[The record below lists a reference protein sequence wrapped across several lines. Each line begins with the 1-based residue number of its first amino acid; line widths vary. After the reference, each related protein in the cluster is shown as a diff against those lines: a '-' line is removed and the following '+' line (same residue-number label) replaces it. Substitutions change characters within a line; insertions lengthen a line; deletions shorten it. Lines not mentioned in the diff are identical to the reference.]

1 MSIQKIIKSRRTT
14 KPLFY
19 TGEKIEESD
28 IKEMLECANWA
39 PTHKYTEPWRFIVYA
54 DNAKDQFGIDHAEMY
69 KELKP
74 KEDFIERVYNKL
86 SVISK
91 KSSHMIAVVMKRDEQ
106 ERIEEIEEVCAVA
119 SAFQNMLLVATE
131 KGIAN
136 IWSTS
141 GMTHHPKMKEY
152 LGFEKKDRIIGFLY
166 LGVSDKKIIAK
177 RVSTVEEKVIWK
189 R

>member
-19 TGEKIEESD
+19 TGEKIAEND

-39 PTHKYTEPWRFIVYA
+39 PTHKYTEPWRFIVYNG
-54 DNAKDQFGIDHAEMY
+54 NAKNQFGIDHAEMY
-69 KELKP
+69 KTLVP
-74 KEDFIERVYNKL
+74 KEKFVERVYNKL
-86 SVISK
+86 SVIAK
-91 KSSHMIAVVMKRDEQ
+91 KSSHIIAVVMKRDSE
-106 ERIEEIEEVCAVA
+106 ERIGEIEEVCAVA
-119 SAFQNMLLVATE
+119 AAFQNMMLVATE

-152 LGFEKKDRIIGFLY
+152 LGFGEKDKVIGFLY

-177 RVSTVEEKVIWK
+177 RVSGIEEKVVWK
-189 R
+189 K